1 MSSDTMHRL
10 QALRLAIDVRLADLT
25 QQAAAQVEEV
35 GSLRTLLD
43 QLEALI
49 QEAVQG
55 ASANDTE

>member
-1 MSSDTMHRL
+1 MHRL

-55 ASANDTE
+55 ASANDAE

>member
-55 ASANDTE
+55 ASANDAE